1 MQTET
6 PDSVGAPGRL
16 EALRRTGLLD
26 SPAEEAFDRLTRLAA
41 RFLNTP
47 VALVSLVDQDRQFFK
62 SCVGLPEPW
71 ASERETPLSHSFCQ
85 HVVAREEPLIVED
98 AREHPLVRENL
109 AIPDLGVVA
118 YAGIPLVTSGG
129 EVLGSFCA
137 IDTRPRKWTE
147 EEIRILS
154 DLAGAVSAEIEL
166 RLTAREAADHLA
178 GERVARQEAQA
189 ARQRMATILES
200 ITEAFFALDR
210 DWRFTYLNAEAEHLL
225 QRPRAEL
232 LGKSIWEEF
241 PEAVGSTFYERY
253 HEAVRERR
261 AVQFEEFYPPLDTWF
276 EVRAFPSEDGL
287 SIYFHDI
294 TEQKR
299 LEETIR
305 ESENRFRIMF
315 RDSPLSMWVFDLETK
330 AFLDVNEA
338 AVRQYGYSR
347 EEFLSM
353 TIQDIRPPE
362 EVPQL
367 EQVFAPARRGIVHR
381 GLFHHRKKDGSIIDV
396 EVSTQE
402 ITSGNRPARVALV
415 MDVTERT
422 RAEREREQ
430 LIQALEAERARL
442 GSIFSQ
448 APAVIALY
456 HGPEHV
462 INMVNPTWETMV
474 GKHDAVGRR
483 FRDVFPELEGSGLFE
498 LLDGVFE
505 TGEPYVGNE
514 QLVLLDRAGD
524 GHPEETFWN
533 FVWQPVDG
541 PDGRVRDVM
550 VHAVEVTDQVR
561 ARRWVE
567 EFAAERTAILGQIA
581 DGVIVTDAAG
591 RIAFVNDAAQ
601 RIHGVA
607 RLDVTP
613 EAYAETYHL
622 FTLEGEPYPSE
633 ELPLARAVRN
643 GETVT
648 DALWRIRRPDGT
660 EVVAQGSAA
669 PVATE
674 EGKRLGAVLTLRDVT
689 EQRLLQRQLEVE
701 RVRLRE
707 VFLQAPALIAVLRGP
722 EHVYELAN
730 PPYLALV
737 GNREIVGKPIREAL
751 PELEGQGYFEMLD
764 GVYRTGEPVV
774 GNEMHAVLDRH
785 GEGTLDEGYFN
796 FVFHPLRDVDGAV
809 GGILIH
815 AVEVTEQVRSRHE
828 VERKAEELA
837 RLARAL
843 EISNRELDQFAYVAS
858 HDLKAPLRGIANLSQ
873 WIEEDIG
880 VQNLS
885 DDTREHL
892 GLLRGR
898 VHRMEGLIDGILQY
912 SRAGRVREKAEPVD
926 TGALLREVVDL
937 LAPPANVA
945 VQVQPDMPTLVAER
959 LPLQQVFMN
968 LIGNAIKYTRRPA
981 ARVEVGAR
989 EAGEFWE
996 FFVRDNGPGIA
1007 PEYHDRIFGIFQT
1020 LEARDKVEGTG
1031 IGLSIVKKTVDSR
1044 GGRVWVESEEG
1055 AGATFRFLWPKLT
1068 PRED

>member
-1 MQTET
+1 
-6 PDSVGAPGRL
+6 
-16 EALRRTGLLD
+16 
-26 SPAEEAFDRLTRLAA
+26 
-41 RFLNTP
+41 
-47 VALVSLVDQDRQFFK
+47 
-62 SCVGLPEPW
+62 
-71 ASERETPLSHSFCQ
+71 
-85 HVVAREEPLIVED
+85 
-98 AREHPLVRENL
+98 
-109 AIPDLGVVA
+109 
-118 YAGIPLVTSGG
+118 
-129 EVLGSFCA
+129 
-137 IDTRPRKWTE
+137 
-147 EEIRILS
+147 
-154 DLAGAVSAEIEL
+154 
-166 RLTAREAADHLA
+166 A
-178 GERVARQEAQA
+178 GERAAREEAQA
-189 ARQRMATILES
+189 ARRRLAAILAS
-200 ITEAFFALDR
+200 ITEAFFALDG
-210 DWRFTYLNAEAEHLL
+210 DWRFTYLNEEAEKLL

-232 LGKSIWEEF
+232 LGKSVWEEF
-241 PEAVGSTFYERY
+241 PDSVGSTFYERY

-261 AVQFEEFYPPLDTWF
+261 TVQFEEFYPPLSAWF

-287 SIYFHDI
+287 SVYFHDI
-294 TEQKR
+294 TEQKQ
-299 LEETIR
+299 LEETLR

-315 RDSPLSMWVFDLETK
+315 RDSPLPMWVFDLETK
-330 AFLDVNEA
+330 AFLDVNGTV
-338 AVRQYGYSR
+338 VRQYGYSR

-353 TIQDIRPPE
+353 SIQDIRPRE
-362 EVPQL
+362 DVPQL
-367 EQVFAPARRGIVHR
+367 EQVVAPDRRGIVHR
-381 GLFHHRKKDGSIIDV
+381 GLFHHRKQDGSIIDA
-396 EVSTQE
+396 EVTTQE
-402 ITSGNRPARVALV
+402 ITFDGRPARVAVVL
-415 MDVTERT
+415 DVTERS

-430 LIQALEAERARL
+430 LIQALETERARL
-442 GSIFSQ
+442 RSIFAH

-462 INMVNPTWETMV
+462 VTMVNPAWETMV
-474 GKHDAVGRR
+474 GERDAVGRR

-498 LLDGVFE
+498 LLDRVYE

-514 QLVLLDRAGD
+514 TRVLLDRHGS
-524 GHPEETFWN
+524 GEPEETFWN
-533 FVWQPVDG
+533 FAWQPVDG

-550 VHAVEVTDQVR
+550 VHAMEVTDQVR

-581 DGVIVTDAAG
+581 DGVIVTDEAG
-591 RIAFVNDAAQ
+591 RIAFVNEAAQ

-613 EAYAETYHL
+613 DAYAEAYRL

-643 GETVT
+643 GETVRDT
-648 DALWRIRRPDGT
+648 LWKIHRPDGT
-660 EVVAQGSAA
+660 EVIAQGSAA
-669 PVATE
+669 PVITE

-689 EQRLLQRQLEVE
+689 EQRRLQRQLEVE

-722 EHVYELAN
+722 EHVYEIAN
-730 PPYLALV
+730 PPYLALL
-737 GNREIVGKPIREAL
+737 GNRQIVGRPIREAL

-764 GVYRTGEPVV
+764 GVYRSGEPVV
-774 GNEMHAVLDRH
+774 GNEMHAVLDRR
-785 GEGTLDEGYFN
+785 GDGTLDEGYFN
-796 FVFHPLRDVDGAV
+796 FVFHPLREADGAV

-815 AVEVTEQVRSRHE
+815 AVEVTEQVRARQE

-843 EISNRELDQFAYVAS
+843 EMSNRELDQFAYVAS

-880 VQNLS
+880 AQNLS
-885 DDTREHL
+885 EDTREHL

-926 TGALLREVVDL
+926 TGALVREVEDL
-937 LAPPANVA
+937 LAPPENVTLE
-945 VQVQPDMPTLVAER
+945 VQPGMPTVVAER

-968 LIGNAIKYTRRPA
+968 LIGNAAKYTRRPD

-989 EAGEFWE
+989 EAGDYWE

-1007 PEYHDRIFGIFQT
+1007 PEYHGRIFGIFQT

-1055 AGATFRFLWPKLT
+1055 AGATFRFLWPKVT
-1068 PRED
+1068 RRED